1 MRNSLKTLILGLSM
15 ALMAGC
21 GADAPSMSPNAG
33 KNLNGLVIS
42 APAPNSGA
50 QNPAQDLKV
59 MLSDISSRYQRINS
73 ITSTI
78 TTYDSNGT
86 KTVSSKAAACF
97 QKPGKISIQVLE
109 HTDGKAVGTKIVYLG
124 SGQAKVKTKFFG
136 FQVKVNL
143 DLSDGRMCNT
153 RGNTLAETGIVR
165 MMSTLLDP
173 NARTRILGQGALNG
187 KPLAIVEVISNQS
200 LRGITRELFFIDQQD
215 KIPLVREMYE
225 GNRLVYRSQFNNVAL
240 NGSLPSTAFTLD

>member
-1 MRNSLKTLILGLSM
+1 LKALILGLTM

-42 APAPNSGA
+42 TPDPNANRGI

-59 MLSDISSRYQRINS
+59 MLSDISARYQRINS
-73 ITSTI
+73 ISSTI
-78 TTYDSNGT
+78 ITYDSNGT
-86 KTVSSKAAACF
+86 KTVSSKASACF
-97 QKPGKISIQVLE
+97 QKPGKISVQVLE

-165 MMSTLLDP
+165 MMSILLDP
-173 NARTRILGQGALNG
+173 NAKTRVLGQGELNG
-187 KPLAIVEVISNQS
+187 KTLTIVEVISSQS
-200 LRGITRELFFIDQQD
+200 LRGITKELYYIDQQE

-225 GNRLVYRSQFNNVAL
+225 GNRLVYRSQFNNVVL
-240 NGSLPSTAFTLD
+240 NGQLPANAFTLD